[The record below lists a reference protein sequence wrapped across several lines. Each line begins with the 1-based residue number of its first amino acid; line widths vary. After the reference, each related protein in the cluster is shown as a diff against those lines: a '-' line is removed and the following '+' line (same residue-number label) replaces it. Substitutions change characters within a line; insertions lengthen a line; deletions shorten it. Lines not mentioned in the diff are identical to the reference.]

1 MLNCRRSQ
9 LAERREYLKRIFEAP
24 TMLLW
29 DFPSGASGK
38 KKKKKKQKPTYR
50 FRRCKRSGFSS
61 WVRKNPLE
69 EKMATYYSILAWRI
83 PRIEELG
90 GLQPMGSQSI
100 RYD

>member
-38 KKKKKKQKPTYR
+38 KKKKK
-50 FRRCKRSGFSS
+50 S
-61 WVRKNPLE
+61 KNPPTGSEDVSDLDSVLGSG
-69 EKMATYYSILAWRI
+69 KI
-83 PRIEELG
+83 PWKRKW
-90 GLQPMGSQSI
+90 QPTTVFLPGEFHG
-100 RYD
+100 

>member
-38 KKKKKKQKPTYR
+38 KKKKKKAKTHLPVQK
-50 FRRCKRSGFSS
+50 
-61 WVRKNPLE
+61 
-69 EKMATYYSILAWRI
+69 M
-83 PRIEELG
+83 
-90 GLQPMGSQSI
+90 
-100 RYD
+100 